1 MSDSVIPW
9 TASHQAAPS
18 MGFSRQ
24 EHWSG
29 LPFSSPG
36 DLLHPGIKPKF
47 LALQADSLLLS
58 HKGSPT
64 GAEILLNYSLRG
76 INNSGM
82 RTEGREEIETVLKR
96 KHDKIWQMM
105 SCEKKG

>member
-1 MSDSVIPW
+1 MSP
-9 TASHQAAPS
+9 ASP
-18 MGFSRQ
+18 
-24 EHWSG
+24 
-29 LPFSSPG
+29 
-36 DLLHPGIKPKF
+36 
-47 LALQADSLLLS
+47 ALQADSLLLS

>member
-1 MSDSVIPW
+1 MSP
-9 TASHQAAPS
+9 ASP
-18 MGFSRQ
+18 
-24 EHWSG
+24 
-29 LPFSSPG
+29 
-36 DLLHPGIKPKF
+36 
-47 LALQADSLLLS
+47 ALQADSLLLS

-105 SCEKKG
+105 SCEKKDKDT